1 MNVSKS
7 VITILQI
14 AVLLLTFSCS
24 NSEEPEERNVIKK
37 TTDKIAHDAVGAM
50 KKPINS
56 AGKVQLLSNDR
67 NQEIKE
73 AAKQE

>member
-24 NSEEPEERNVIKK
+24 NSEEPEERNGIKK
-37 TTDKIAHDAVGAM
+37 TTDKIAHDAVDAM

-56 AGKVQLLSNDR
+56 AENVQLLSNDR
-67 NQEIKE
+67 TQEIKE
-73 AAKQE
+73 AAEQE